1 MDLVTRF
8 ALVSLVCAFILNA
21 VVTIQNFEKDR
32 AITALGK
39 ELDSLRFQVK
49 ADRDLRTA
57 KEAALATASALAET
71 YAIQSTPSNQLVHAT
86 RSFSSVL
93 DGFLSL
99 CARLTPLPLTLP
111 SPTLFEEP
119 MDPC

>member
-71 YAIQSTPSNQLVHAT
+71 YAIQSTRTSWCMLLV
-86 RSFSSVL
+86 
-93 DGFLSL
+93 
-99 CARLTPLPLTLP
+99 P
-111 SPTLFEEP
+111 SPPSLTVFYRYVRG
-119 MDPC
+119 

>member
-49 ADRDLRTA
+49 ADRDLHMV
-57 KEAALATASALAET
+57 KDAAQATASTQAQTYGPLSFALLPPVVEPFCFVIT
-71 YAIQSTPSNQLVHAT
+71 SLI
-86 RSFSSVL
+86 
-93 DGFLSL
+93 FLS
-99 CARLTPLPLTLP
+99 
-111 SPTLFEEP
+111 
-119 MDPC
+119 